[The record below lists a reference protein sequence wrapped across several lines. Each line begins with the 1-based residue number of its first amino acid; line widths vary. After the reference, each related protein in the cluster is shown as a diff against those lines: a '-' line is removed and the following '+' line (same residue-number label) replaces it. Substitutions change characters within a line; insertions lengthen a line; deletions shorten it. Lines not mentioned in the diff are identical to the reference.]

1 MYFVLITVILKH
13 FLCIKHGNLVFP
25 RGYSTDA
32 TLLASYWSDP
42 GNQVGTYIGTQF
54 GTNGTTCLLRHHT
67 LIQHTP
73 LFIPC
78 SWYTYSKGFTY
89 YSTYQRN
96 MAEGGDPPRHGAGRG
111 RGEGGEPATTPT
123 VGLPLQLKQPNF
135 NWEGNVY
142 ENYKA
147 FSERATILLG
157 GPYAKY
163 DDPSKISAFLSWTGD
178 KGFQLY
184 KNLDWE
190 RTGYDKS
197 KWEDVGK
204 AFGEE
209 FKPCQTVMQSW
220 YQLGNLYSSHCKD
233 QTEFMTRIKELA
245 KEGGFTNQEEIIQFL
260 FLIHNNNTKVREY
273 LIDKAEPTKTSYDFL
288 VLAKTIESQ
297 TQTESMSRK
306 LLEKVSNTPVAAVQ
320 RNRSKTPFRPKSR
333 PQSGTRGSSPSPG
346 RQCGK
351 CGFKHPPRKCPAY
364 GKVCNSC
371 KGRNHFWRV
380 CKKTKSFKPQGNPK
394 YRTSRKDQYEVG
406 TEHAPY
412 YQSDFE
418 FEEDCIQ
425 IEFSKGTFNKG
436 TDGPKGNIMF
446 DEVTN
451 TQALGDLTLSN
462 RAGKVQVTRF
472 KLDSGAGA
480 NLLPVGTYYKLFN
493 KEDRDL
499 EASRDPRVSLV
510 AANKSRI
517 KQLGSVRLRVQV
529 GEFERVCK
537 FYVVPNYVRPIFG
550 LPDLTRMQLVRFS
563 MPIVSQWTE
572 GETSIDE
579 ASSPSSLPSGLT
591 KDEVLERF
599 KEVFTGLGRLKVEP
613 VKIHLT
619 KDAKPVRRPCRRVP
633 IAIRGK
639 FKDELDS
646 LCKQKVLTK
655 LDKNE
660 VTEWLN
666 SFVNVDKEDTSLR
679 VSLDPSGLNPY
690 KTSI

>member
-1 MYFVLITVILKH
+1 MYLILISVVLKH
-13 FLCIKHGNLVFP
+13 FLCIEHGNLVF
-25 RGYSTDA
+25 RGDYPTTA

-42 GNQVGTYIGTQF
+42 VNQVGTYVGTQL

-67 LIQHTP
+67 TLQTLP
-73 LFIPC
+73 LTHFYA
-78 SWYTYSKGFTY
+78 WYIYNKGYIY
-89 YSTYQRN
+89 YSLPLTG
-96 MAEGGDPPRHGAGRG
+96 MAEGGDPGGHGRGRG
-111 RGEGGEPATTPT
+111 RGEAGEGTAAPT

-142 ENYKA
+142 ENYKT

-184 KNLDWE
+184 KNIDWE
-190 RTGYDKS
+190 RAGLSKD
-197 KWEDVGK
+197 KWEDVVK
-204 AFGEE
+204 AFGDE

-233 QTEFMTRIKELA
+233 QTEFMTRIKDLA
-245 KEGGFTNQEEIIQFL
+245 TEGGFTNQEEIIKFL

-273 LIDKAEPTKTSYDFL
+273 LIDKADPTKSSYDFL

-297 TQTESMSRK
+297 SQTESMSRK
-306 LLEKVSNTPVAAVQ
+306 LLEKVGTTQVAAVQ
-320 RNRSKTPFRPKSR
+320 RNRSKTPFKPKDRSN
-333 PQSGTRGSSPSPG
+333 PRGPSSSPG
-346 RQCGK
+346 KQCGK
-351 CGFKHPPRKCPAY
+351 CGFRHPPRKCPAY
-364 GKVCNSC
+364 GKVCNAC
-371 KGRNHFWRV
+371 KGRNHFWKV
-380 CKKTKSFKPQGNPK
+380 CKSKSNKSKPQGNPR
-394 YRTSRKDQYEVG
+394 YRTSRREQYEVS
-406 TEHAPY
+406 TEHSPY

-418 FEEDCIQ
+418 FQEDCIQ
-425 IEFSKGTFNKG
+425 IEFSKGTINNS
-436 TDGPKGNIMF
+436 TNSTQSNIMF

-451 TQALGDLTLSN
+451 TQALGDLKLSN
-462 RAGKVQVTRF
+462 KAGKTQLTRF

-480 NLLPVGTYYKLFN
+480 NLLPIGTYYKLFN

-510 AANKSRI
+510 AANKSKI
-517 KQLGSVRLRVQV
+517 KQLGTVRLRVHV

-537 FYVVPNYVRPIFG
+537 FYVVPNYVKPIFG
-550 LPDLTRMQLVRFS
+550 LPDLTRMQIVRFS
-563 MPIVSQWTE
+563 MPIVSQWMDN
-572 GETSIDE
+572 ETSVDE
-579 ASSPSSLPSGLT
+579 ASPLTSGLT
-591 KDEVLERF
+591 KDEVLEKF

-655 LDKNE
+655 LDKN
-660 VTEWLN
+660 
-666 SFVNVDKEDTSLR
+666 SPIR
-679 VSLDPSGLNPY
+679 G
-690 KTSI
+690 

>member
-1 MYFVLITVILKH
+1 M
-13 FLCIKHGNLVFP
+13 
-25 RGYSTDA
+25 
-32 TLLASYWSDP
+32 
-42 GNQVGTYIGTQF
+42 
-54 GTNGTTCLLRHHT
+54 
-67 LIQHTP
+67 
-73 LFIPC
+73 
-78 SWYTYSKGFTY
+78 
-89 YSTYQRN
+89 
-96 MAEGGDPPRHGAGRG
+96 
-111 RGEGGEPATTPT
+111 
-123 VGLPLQLKQPNF
+123 
-135 NWEGNVY
+135 
-142 ENYKA
+142 
-147 FSERATILLG
+147 
-157 GPYAKY
+157 
-163 DDPSKISAFLSWTGD
+163 
-178 KGFQLY
+178 
-184 KNLDWE
+184 
-190 RTGYDKS
+190 
-197 KWEDVGK
+197 
-204 AFGEE
+204 
-209 FKPCQTVMQSW
+209 
-220 YQLGNLYSSHCKD
+220 
-233 QTEFMTRIKELA
+233 
-245 KEGGFTNQEEIIQFL
+245 

-380 CKKTKSFKPQGNPK
+380 CKKTKSKPQGNPK

-472 KLDSGAGA
+472 KLVSGAGA

-499 EASRDPRVSLV
+499 EVSRDPRVSLV

-563 MPIVSQWTE
+563 MPVVSQWTE

-666 SFVNVDKEDTSLR
+666 SFVNVDKGI
-679 VSLDPSGLNPY
+679 PH
-690 KTSI
+690 

>member
-1 MYFVLITVILKH
+1 MYFVLISVVLKH
-13 FLCIKHGNLVFP
+13 FLCADHGNLVFP
-25 RGYSTDA
+25 RGDLTDA
-32 TLLASYWSDP
+32 TLLANNWSDP
-42 GNQVGTYIGTQF
+42 GSQVGTYTGTQF

-73 LFIPC
+73 LVNPC
-78 SWYTYSKGFTY
+78 NWYIHSKGFTY

-96 MAEGGDPPRHGAGRG
+96 MAEGGDPPRYGAGRG
-111 RGEGGEPATTPT
+111 RGEGGDPPTTPT

-147 FSERATILLG
+147 FSERVTILLG

-184 KNLDWE
+184 KNIDWE
-190 RTGYDKS
+190 RTGNDKH
-197 KWEDVGK
+197 KWEDVVK

-245 KEGGFTNQEEIIQFL
+245 KEGGFTNQEEIIKFL

-320 RNRSKTPFRPKSR
+320 RNRSKTLFRPKSR

-351 CGFKHPPRKCPAY
+351 CGFKHPPKKCPAY

-380 CKKTKSFKPQGNPK
+380 CKKTKSKPQGNPK
-394 YRTSRKDQYEVG
+394 FRKSRKDQYEVG
-406 TEHAPY
+406 TEHGPY

-510 AANKSRI
+510 AANKSKI

-550 LPDLTRMQLVRFS
+550 LPDLTRM
-563 MPIVSQWTE
+563 
-572 GETSIDE
+572 
-579 ASSPSSLPSGLT
+579 
-591 KDEVLERF
+591 
-599 KEVFTGLGRLKVEP
+599 
-613 VKIHLT
+613 
-619 KDAKPVRRPCRRVP
+619 
-633 IAIRGK
+633 
-639 FKDELDS
+639 
-646 LCKQKVLTK
+646 
-655 LDKNE
+655 
-660 VTEWLN
+660 
-666 SFVNVDKEDTSLR
+666 
-679 VSLDPSGLNPY
+679 
-690 KTSI
+690 

>member
-1 MYFVLITVILKH
+1 
-13 FLCIKHGNLVFP
+13 
-25 RGYSTDA
+25 
-32 TLLASYWSDP
+32 
-42 GNQVGTYIGTQF
+42 
-54 GTNGTTCLLRHHT
+54 
-67 LIQHTP
+67 
-73 LFIPC
+73 
-78 SWYTYSKGFTY
+78 
-89 YSTYQRN
+89 
-96 MAEGGDPPRHGAGRG
+96 
-111 RGEGGEPATTPT
+111 
-123 VGLPLQLKQPNF
+123 
-135 NWEGNVY
+135 
-142 ENYKA
+142 
-147 FSERATILLG
+147 
-157 GPYAKY
+157 
-163 DDPSKISAFLSWTGD
+163 
-178 KGFQLY
+178 
-184 KNLDWE
+184 
-190 RTGYDKS
+190 
-197 KWEDVGK
+197 
-204 AFGEE
+204 
-209 FKPCQTVMQSW
+209 
-220 YQLGNLYSSHCKD
+220 
-233 QTEFMTRIKELA
+233 MTRIKELA
-245 KEGGFTNQEEIIQFL
+245 KEGGFTNQEEIIKFL

-306 LLEKVSNTPVAAVQ
+306 LLEKVGNTPIAVVQ
-320 RNRSKTPFRPKSR
+320 RTRSKTPYRPKFR

-351 CGFKHPPRKCPAY
+351 CGFKHPPKKCPAY

-380 CKKTKSFKPQGNPK
+380 CKKAKSKPQGNPRF
-394 YRTSRKDQYEVG
+394 RTARKDQYEVG

-412 YQSDFE
+412 NQSDFE

-436 TDGPKGNIMF
+436 PDGPKGNIMF

-510 AANKSRI
+510 AANKSKI

-579 ASSPSSLPSGLT
+579 ASSPVPISSGLT
-591 KDEVLERF
+591 KDEVLKRF

-613 VKIHLT
+613 VKIHFT

-666 SFVNVDKEDTSLR
+666 SFVNVDKEDTTLR
-679 VSLDPSGLNPY
+679 VCLDPSGLNPY
-690 KTSI
+690 IIRPVFNSYTLDEISYMLKDAKVFTVCDANKGFFQVPLAEESKKFTAMLSPEGVYVHNVLAMGLSLASDVFEMIIKDTIKGLPGVINIADDLLIFGSTIEEHDKNLLAVLDRYKEIGLTLKP

>member
-1 MYFVLITVILKH
+1 MASVDLNTHPKNAQPMVRYVTHVKVGIT
-13 FLCIKHGNLVFP
+13 
-25 RGYSTDA
+25 
-32 TLLASYWSDP
+32 
-42 GNQVGTYIGTQF
+42 F
-54 GTNGTTCLLRHHT
+54 GG
-67 LIQHTP
+67 
-73 LFIPC
+73 
-78 SWYTYSKGFTY
+78 
-89 YSTYQRN
+89 
-96 MAEGGDPPRHGAGRG
+96 
-111 RGEGGEPATTPT
+111 
-123 VGLPLQLKQPNF
+123 
-135 NWEGNVY
+135 
-142 ENYKA
+142 
-147 FSERATILLG
+147 
-157 GPYAKY
+157 YAKR
-163 DDPSKISAFLSWTGD
+163 L
-178 KGFQLY
+178 
-184 KNLDWE
+184 NLNPRVTLGL
-190 RTGYDKS
+190 RT
-197 KWEDVGK
+197 
-204 AFGEE
+204 A
-209 FKPCQTVMQSW
+209 
-220 YQLGNLYSSHCKD
+220 
-233 QTEFMTRIKELA
+233 
-245 KEGGFTNQEEIIQFL
+245 
-260 FLIHNNNTKVREY
+260 
-273 LIDKAEPTKTSYDFL
+273 
-288 VLAKTIESQ
+288 
-297 TQTESMSRK
+297 
-306 LLEKVSNTPVAAVQ
+306 
-320 RNRSKTPFRPKSR
+320 
-333 PQSGTRGSSPSPG
+333 
-346 RQCGK
+346 
-351 CGFKHPPRKCPAY
+351 
-364 GKVCNSC
+364 
-371 KGRNHFWRV
+371 
-380 CKKTKSFKPQGNPK
+380 
-394 YRTSRKDQYEVG
+394 RKDQYEVG

-499 EASRDPRVSLV
+499 KASRDPRVSLV
-510 AANKSRI
+510 ATNKSKI

-572 GETSIDE
+572 GEKSIDE
-579 ASSPSSLPSGLT
+579 ASSPIPISSGLT
-591 KDEVLERF
+591 KDEILERF

-660 VTEWLN
+660 VTDWLN
-666 SFVNVDKEDTSLR
+666 SFVNVDKEDTTLR
-679 VSLDPSGLNPY
+679 VCLDPSGLNPY
-690 KTSI
+690 IIRPVFNSYTLDEISYMLKDAKVFTVCDANKGFFQVPLAEESKKLTAMLTLRGYMFTMFWPWAYPLLQMYLK